1 MGEIMSFN
9 QFTALYL
16 DYFNNFLTVEAFAAH
31 HNLSLATA
39 NFIVDTGRA
48 IAYYEFSSAN

>member
-1 MGEIMSFN
+1 MSFD
-9 QFTALYL
+9 QFTTLYL

-48 IAYYEFSSAN
+48 IGYYEFSSAI